1 MGIKDLLRFLKPYT
15 EPIHVRKYAG
25 KRVGIDA
32 YAWLHRGAYSCSMK
46 LSLNSEG
53 EKKLQ
58 YINYFMHRI
67 KLLKHHKITP
77 VVVFDGGNIPCKAG
91 TENERYRRRK
101 VNKEMA
107 MEKLNEGN
115 VGGAIELFQRAI
127 SITPSMAHLLIQ
139 TLKTE
144 NVEFIVAPYEADA
157 QLAYLSS
164 LGEENGGIVAI
175 ISEDSDLL
183 AYGCP
188 SIIFKMDRFGNGE
201 EIIIDKVFNSTEI
214 KPSFRNFN
222 TNLFIDMCVLAG
234 CDFLPSIPG
243 IGIVKAHALV
253 SKYRNID
260 RCCTLA
266 SSLTTGE
273 NYQIIPPSISTAI
286 AEGNLDP
293 STVEAYECSLSQK
306 NSGLAEID
314 QCEVSD
320 PADAVETCSALSQQT
335 NKGNK
340 HRTSTMTA
348 PRQVLKEKNFSDE
361 AAALSNLVLASE
373 AHNDEEISIVSE
385 FPVKTPDNN
394 PFRKRK
400 LHSENIETTPTTK
413 STVTEDDQLELRRQ
427 TLDPRTV

>member
-260 RCCTLA
+260 RVLSVLKTDKGKQVPDDYARSFKEAVAVFQHATIYNREKKKVEHMKELPETLLE
-266 SSLTTGE
+266 SLGGE
-273 NYQIIPPSISTAI
+273 IFFLGPIIPPSISTAI

-340 HRTSTMTA
+340 HR
-348 PRQVLKEKNFSDE
+348 
-361 AAALSNLVLASE
+361 AAKPLS
-373 AHNDEEISIVSE
+373 SIRSSWGQ
-385 FPVKTPDNN
+385 
-394 PFRKRK
+394 R
-400 LHSENIETTPTTK
+400 ETR
-413 STVTEDDQLELRRQ
+413 TELFYCIFI
-427 TLDPRTV
+427 PK